1 MKKYISLLLI
11 MICTT
16 NLVLADEIK
25 LVPDEENPIEKNIN
39 LEVPSKE
46 MLENNSQKLEN
57 HGFILQNSI
66 PPVRGVKYDS
76 QVIPTD
82 RPVKKDIVPNEQE
95 GTN

>member
-1 MKKYISLLLI
+1 MKKYIILLLI
-11 MICTT
+11 FICTT
-16 NLVLADEIK
+16 NLTLAEEIK
-25 LVPDEENPIEKNIN
+25 LVPDTENPIEKNIN

-66 PPVRGVKYDS
+66 PPVKGVKYDS

-82 RPVKKDIVPNEQE
+82 KPMQKDIVPNEPE

>member
-11 MICTT
+11 MICTIS
-16 NLVLADEIK
+16 LVFADEIK

-46 MLENNSQKLEN
+46 MLENNSQKLQN
-57 HGFILQNSI
+57 NGFILQNSI
-66 PPVRGVKYDS
+66 TPVKGVKYDS
-76 QVIPTD
+76 QVIPAE

>member
-11 MICTT
+11 MICTIS
-16 NLVLADEIK
+16 LVFADEIK

-66 PPVRGVKYDS
+66 TPVKGVKYDS
-76 QVIPTD
+76 QVIPTEK
-82 RPVKKDIVPNEQE
+82 RYC
-95 GTN
+95 T